1 MIFMVLI
8 STTCFFIITYTYSK
22 NYESIMKFSHTT
34 IQRTSAL
41 ITAKIDCLIND
52 YENIPL
58 SADGLVTSPS
68 DVSMNNE
75 PLISYMKQVAKE
87 HPNLTA
93 FFVGRSDG
101 SMLGMLNVHAAQ
113 LNNYLSN
120 PSVKLPSNAVYGIGF
135 IDRSTAVPSETIHY
149 LDENFTIIGKE
160 NISPVLFDARSR
172 PWYIGAQKTGKL
184 FWTDIYQYD
193 TLNEPGVAVSKPI
206 IDSQGVMIGAFG
218 ANLSLASFSEFL
230 NNQKI
235 GITGRALV
243 LDAQTGKVLLPV
255 SVQGKPSPLLSE
267 SVIAKAFLEYKNHK
281 ETNFTFDENDVSYL
295 ASLQPFPIGVE
306 NEWLITVIVP
316 VSDFFGEVLSTQNN
330 VVLISIGICLLT
342 GLLIIVFS
350 KRISKPITILAKEI
364 DKIQNLDLD
373 SSVRVHSNIREI
385 NTMDNSIASMRLAI
399 RSFAKYVPKEIVRQ
413 LIRQGKEIILGGEK
427 KELTIL
433 FSDIVGFTPIA
444 EKLSVD
450 LLMPLLA
457 EYFDEMSRVI
467 LENQGTI
474 DKYIGDS
481 IMAFWGAPTEI
492 KQPSMHACDSAL
504 YSVAVLK
511 KINAKRI
518 SNDQPQF
525 TTKFGIDA
533 GMVIVG
539 NIGTNERMNY
549 TAIGDPVNAAAR
561 LQVINST
568 YHTSIIISENVYK
581 DVKEE
586 FLTRPLDVVTVKGKV
601 NKIKIYELIAKS
613 NSDPLIGSSET
624 QRSLAEGFTK
634 AYHTMESGSQMEA
647 LRLFKQLQATFPNDE
662 PTNLLIKRIE
672 KTGA

>member
-1 MIFMVLI
+1 
-8 STTCFFIITYTYSK
+8 
-22 NYESIMKFSHTT
+22 
-34 IQRTSAL
+34 
-41 ITAKIDCLIND
+41 
-52 YENIPL
+52 
-58 SADGLVTSPS
+58 
-68 DVSMNNE
+68 
-75 PLISYMKQVAKE
+75 
-87 HPNLTA
+87 
-93 FFVGRSDG
+93 
-101 SMLGMLNVHAAQ
+101 
-113 LNNYLSN
+113 
-120 PSVKLPSNAVYGIGF
+120 
-135 IDRSTAVPSETIHY
+135 
-149 LDENFTIIGKE
+149 
-160 NISPVLFDARSR
+160 
-172 PWYIGAQKTGKL
+172 
-184 FWTDIYQYD
+184 
-193 TLNEPGVAVSKPI
+193 
-206 IDSQGVMIGAFG
+206 
-218 ANLSLASFSEFL
+218 
-230 NNQKI
+230 
-235 GITGRALV
+235 
-243 LDAQTGKVLLPV
+243 
-255 SVQGKPSPLLSE
+255 
-267 SVIAKAFLEYKNHK
+267 
-281 ETNFTFDENDVSYL
+281 
-295 ASLQPFPIGVE
+295 
-306 NEWLITVIVP
+306 
-316 VSDFFGEVLSTQNN
+316 
-330 VVLISIGICLLT
+330 
-342 GLLIIVFS
+342 
-350 KRISKPITILAKEI
+350 
-364 DKIQNLDLD
+364 
-373 SSVRVHSNIREI
+373 
-385 NTMDNSIASMRLAI
+385 MDNSIASMRLAI